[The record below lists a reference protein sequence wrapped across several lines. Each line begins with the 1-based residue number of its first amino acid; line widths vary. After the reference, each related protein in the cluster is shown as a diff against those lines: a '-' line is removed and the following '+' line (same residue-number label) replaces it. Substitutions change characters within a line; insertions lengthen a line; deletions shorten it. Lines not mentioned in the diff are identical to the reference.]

1 MVERA
6 ERRACDYSKSLTR
19 LPLVK
24 MLATDADSYS
34 VDHNMFAPRLA
45 AWAILLAVL
54 LAAAEKP
61 IHAQPAATAEPTTS
75 RAFPADLVN
84 WAPLPGNPVFQGA
97 GPGAW
102 DAKIRERGWIMR
114 EGNTYSLWFTG
125 YDGTREGTRQLG
137 YATSSDGLHWT
148 RWPDNPLVR
157 NHWVEDMM
165 VVKQGDTYYM
175 FAEGLHDEAQLLVS
189 KNHV

>member
-1 MVERA
+1 
-6 ERRACDYSKSLTR
+6 
-19 LPLVK
+19 
-24 MLATDADSYS
+24 
-34 VDHNMFAPRLA
+34 MFARRVG

-54 LAAAEKP
+54 LAAGGELSRAQQAVVAE
-61 IHAQPAATAEPTTS
+61 PAAS
-75 RAFPADLVN
+75 RAFPSDLVN
-84 WAPLPGNPVFQGA
+84 WAPLPGNPVFQSA

-114 EGNTYSLWFTG
+114 EGNTYSLWYTG
-125 YDGTREGTRQLG
+125 YDGTREGVRQLG
-137 YATSSDGLHWT
+137 YATSPDGLHWT

-189 KNHV
+189 KNHVNWEQRGKLNIRTHSGEPLS